1 MAHPWW
7 KTSVVYQIYP
17 RSFMDSNGDGMGDLN
32 GIISK
37 LDYLALLGIDV
48 IWLSPVFKS
57 PMDDNGYD
65 ISDYDDIAPEFG
77 TLADMDRLIA
87 ETRVRDIK
95 IIMDLVVNHSSDE
108 HPWFESARQSKDSP
122 YRDYYIWREAQSDGS
137 LPNDLRSYF
146 GGPAWTFNP
155 ATNDYYFHQFSTKQP
170 DLNWD
175 NPAVPDAVHAM
186 MNRWLDRGI
195 AGFRMDV
202 IDLIGKDVDNKVLAN
217 GPTLHSHLKAI
228 HQATLKGRDAL
239 TVGETWSVT
248 PETARLYS
256 APEREELSM
265 VFQFE
270 HITLTFDPVHGKWKP
285 REFDLVALKQV
296 FAKWQTELDGNAWN
310 SLFWNNHDL
319 PRAVSKYGNDSTYRD
334 ASAKAL
340 ATVLHGMQGTPYV
353 YQGEELGMTNV
364 AFESIDDYQD
374 IETRNLY
381 RERLEQGDSPTAL
394 MAAIHKNSRDNART
408 PMHWNTSDNAGFTT
422 AKPWLKVNPNYTTIN
437 VEQSL
442 EDQNSIFH
450 HYQRLIQLRKTNATL
465 VDGQFELLF
474 ADHPQVF
481 AYLRKTDSETLLV
494 VGNLSTERLTLQL
507 PGNVPTESSR
517 VLICSGTSLTEIS
530 QQLQLAPYDAFI
542 ASLR

>member
-1 MAHPWW
+1 MTHPWW

-17 RSFMDSNGDGMGDLN
+17 RSFMDSNGDGVGDLN

-65 ISDYDDIAPEFG
+65 IADYDDIAPEFG

-87 ETRVRDIK
+87 EARLRDIK

-122 YRDYYIWREAQSDGS
+122 YRDYYIWREAQPDGS
-137 LPNDLRSYF
+137 LPNDIRSYF

-175 NPAVPDAVHAM
+175 NPAVPEAVYAM

-217 GPTLHSHLKAI
+217 GPTLHRHIQAM

-270 HITLTFDPVHGKWKP
+270 HIELTFDPVHGKWRP
-285 REFDLVALKQV
+285 REFDLVALKHV
-296 FAKWQTELDGNAWN
+296 FAKWQTELEGQGWN

-319 PRAVSKYGNDSTYRD
+319 PRAVSKYGDDGEYRE

-353 YQGEELGMTNV
+353 YQGEEIGMTNV
-364 AFESIDDYQD
+364 AFDSIDDYQD

-381 RERLEQGDSPTAL
+381 SERLEQGDSPAAL
-394 MAAIHKNSRDNART
+394 MAAIHRNSRDNART
-408 PMHWNTSDNAGFTT
+408 PMHWNATDNAGFTT
-422 AKPWLKVNPNYTTIN
+422 AKPWLKVNPNYPEIN
-437 VEQSL
+437 VEASL

-450 HYQRLIQLRKTNATL
+450 HYQRLIQLRKTNPTL
-465 VDGQFELLF
+465 IDGQFKLLL

-494 VGNLSTERLTLQL
+494 VGNLSTEHLT
-507 PGNVPTESSR
+507 VPLSNNLLSDSAQ
-517 VLICSGTSLTEIS
+517 VLICSGTSRTGLS
-530 QQLQLAPYDAFI
+530 QRVELAPYDAFI
-542 ASLR
+542 MSLG